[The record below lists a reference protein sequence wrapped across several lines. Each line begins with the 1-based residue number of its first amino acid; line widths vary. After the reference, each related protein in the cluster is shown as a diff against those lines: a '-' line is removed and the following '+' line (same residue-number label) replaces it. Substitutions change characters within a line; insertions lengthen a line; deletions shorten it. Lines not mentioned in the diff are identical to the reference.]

1 MTWWMYVVECS
12 DGSLYCG
19 VSPDVTARVK
29 KHNTGKGAKY
39 TRGRTPVRLL
49 ATWPHPNRST
59 AQAAEYRFKKL
70 KRSDKLALIRKQN
83 GSNQEAAH

>member
-1 MTWWMYVVECS
+1 MPKVWSVYVVECV

-19 VSPDVTARVK
+19 ISPNVEARIE
-29 KHNTGKGAKY
+29 KHNSGKGAKY

-59 AQAAEYRFKKL
+59 AQAAEYRFKQL
-70 KRSDKLALIRKQN
+70 RRSEKLALIEERNN
-83 GSNQEAAH
+83 GPN